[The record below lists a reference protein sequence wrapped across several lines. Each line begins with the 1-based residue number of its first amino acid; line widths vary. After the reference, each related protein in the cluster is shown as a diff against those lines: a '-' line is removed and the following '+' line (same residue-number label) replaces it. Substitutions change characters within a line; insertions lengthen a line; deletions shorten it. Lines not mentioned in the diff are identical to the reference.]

1 MDDPD
6 LIARL
11 YTDGGDNG
19 VAWEQSGNVIQTLN
33 PARYIGAQP
42 QSPRDVPFDS
52 TNPSAATSQVGS
64 EAGDAIEVG
73 DDIEPLA
80 APSTPYLELRFSK
93 GPRTNQ
99 GFVLGK
105 DPRTSDIVIV
115 NDPSISIRHCAIT
128 FETGFLDYNGY
139 RLVVRDLGSTHGT
152 AVEYQNGNG
161 RGPVRAAR
169 RDFRWIING
178 HRLVRIST
186 IVIELHKKLRLRIEV
201 ANKGP
206 PSQRYT
212 ENIARFI
219 QGPSIASLLDQLG
232 LPSHQSTLPHSTSQ
246 TPGNGP
252 CYLTS
257 PLGSGGFGVVK
268 YWWDVSNG
276 RQLAVKEPTQDALR
290 RNREGVYAI
299 FQKEAQMLRLVKHV
313 SCQTHTRL
321 SNDN

>member
-11 YTDGGDNG
+11 YADGGD
-19 VAWEQSGNVIQTLN
+19 ESKNVIEELN
-33 PARYIGAQP
+33 PTRYIGAQP

-64 EAGDAIEVG
+64 EAGDAVQAG
-73 DDIEPLA
+73 DDFEPPAQA

-93 GPRTNQ
+93 GPRTSQ

-105 DPRTSDIVIV
+105 DLRTSDIVIV

-128 FETGFLDYNGY
+128 FETGFHDYPSY
-139 RLVVRDLGSTHGT
+139 RLVVRDLGSTNGT
-152 AVEYQNGNG
+152 AVEYQDGSG
-161 RGPVRAAR
+161 RGPPVRAAR

-178 HRLVRIST
+178 HRLVERST
-186 IVIELHKKLRLRIEV
+186 IVIELDQKIRLRIDV
-201 ANKGP
+201 ANKGS

-276 RQLAVKEPTQDALR
+276 RQLAVKEPTMDALR
-290 RNREGVYAI
+290 RDREGVYAM
-299 FQKEAQMLRLVKHV
+299 FQKEAKMLRLVKHA
-313 SCQTHTRL
+313 SCQTHARL
-321 SNDN
+321 SNDM